1 MAPKKS
7 VKSTTKKVTKSS
19 TSSTPASKS
28 YKDLIT
34 EAAKT
39 LKSRNGSSRP
49 ALKKYIKEN
58 YPTVAKATNF
68 DHYFNAA
75 IKKGVDSG
83 DFVQPKGPSGTLKLV
98 KKPTV
103 STPTT
108 KKTVTKPKTK
118 TTASTAK
125 KVTKPKAKTTT
136 STAKKVTKPKAKTAT
151 TNGSLTYKEMI
162 IKSILSINNGKGSS
176 RLAVKKHM
184 KDEYSKKLNTVKNF
198 DHLFNAAIRK
208 AVESGDLAQPKGP
221 SGIIKVLKKGK
232 TTIGA

>member
-7 VKSTTKKVTKSS
+7 VKPTTKKVTKSS

-34 EAAKT
+34 EATKT

-49 ALKKYIKEN
+49 ALKKYIKEK

-103 STPTT
+103 STSTPTT
-108 KKTVTKPKTK
+108 KKTVTKPKAK
-118 TTASTAK
+118 TTTTAK

-136 STAKKVTKPKAKTAT
+136 TAKKVTKPKAKTA

-184 KDEYSKKLNTVKNF
+184 KDEYSKKLNSVKNF

>member
-19 TSSTPASKS
+19 TSTPASKS
-28 YKDLIT
+28 YKELIT

-58 YPTVAKATNF
+58 YPTVGKASNF

-98 KKPTV
+98 KKPAA
-103 STPTT
+103 PATT
-108 KKTVTKPKTK
+108 TSAPAAKKVTKAKTPAVK
-118 TTASTAK
+118 KVTKAKAPAAK
-125 KVTKPKAKTTT
+125 KVTKPKAKAV
-136 STAKKVTKPKAKTAT
+136 ST
-151 TNGSLTYKEMI
+151 GSLTYKEMI

-184 KDEYSKKLNTVKNF
+184 KDEYSNKLNSVKNF

-232 TTIGA
+232 TTVGA

>member
-7 VKSTTKKVTKSS
+7 VKSTTKKVTKSATS
-19 TSSTPASKS
+19 TTPASKS
-28 YKDLIT
+28 YKELIT

-39 LKSRNGSSRP
+39 LKNRNGSSRP

-68 DHYFNAA
+68 DHYFNSA

-83 DFVQPKGPSGTLKLV
+83 DFIQPKGPSGTLKLV
-98 KKPTV
+98 KKPTTPV
-103 STPTT
+103 TSTPAA
-108 KKTVTKPKTK
+108 KKVTKTK
-118 TTASTAK
+118 TPAVKKVTKTKAPVAK
-125 KVTKPKAKTTT
+125 KVTKPKAKTVAT
-136 STAKKVTKPKAKTAT
+136 S
-151 TNGSLTYKEMI
+151 GSLTYKEMI

-184 KDEYSKKLNTVKNF
+184 KDEYSKKLNSVKNF

-221 SGIIKVLKKGK
+221 SGIIKVSKKGK
-232 TTIGA
+232 TTVGA